1 MFVVKLDLK
10 YLDVM
15 SIDDNSLSIK
25 DGTKLVIPEDMRSS
39 WIWINETR

>member
-1 MFVVKLDLK
+1 MFVVKLDLYLK

-25 DGTKLVIPEDMRSS
+25 DGTKLVIPKDMD
-39 WIWINETR
+39 